1 MTNRP
6 VGSVAA
12 RLRALATKRTV
23 RTAVVM
29 AALAAA
35 LSVTTGAQP
44 SLPVSA
50 PFDMIGF
57 IQSATVDHPDDL
69 FSGGTITI
77 NNIRM
82 IVPRNT
88 LLQFPATGMT
98 WQEAFALAPAPY
110 TKLQLGMALG
120 DVPRPPTT
128 YEVHVVGN
136 RVGTTHIVGLMFLA
150 QQSLHAGQGFITA
163 IDYTTGE
170 MRVGGGNAALDAR
183 VRINDPIGRFGRAF
197 TPDARFT

>member
-6 VGSVAA
+6 VQPIAA
-12 RLRALATKRTV
+12 RLRPRPTKRTM

-29 AALAAA
+29 AVLAAA

-57 IQSATVDHPDDL
+57 IQSATVDRPDDL
-69 FSGGTITI
+69 FSGGTITV
-77 NNIRM
+77 NNIKM

-88 LLQFPATGMT
+88 LLQFPATAMT

-110 TKLQLGMALG
+110 TNLQTGLAMN
-120 DVPRPPTT
+120 DVPRPATT
-128 YEVHVVGN
+128 YEARVVGN
-136 RVGTTHIVGLMFLA
+136 RVGTQHVVGLLFLA

-163 IDYTTGE
+163 IDYARGE
-170 MRVGGGNAALDAR
+170 MRVGGAAGNTALDAR
-183 VRINDPIGRFGRAF
+183 VRINDPI
-197 TPDARFT
+197 